1 MLEWTVRWGVPL
13 ALVGSYFALANGGR
27 ATDPSTMASHAIEA
41 IRNGLL
47 GLVPKFF

>member
-13 ALVGSYFALANGGR
+13 ALVASYFALADGR
-27 ATDPSTMASHAIEA
+27 ASSPSTMASHAVEA
-41 IRNGLL
+41 IRDGLL